1 MKWWHVALGALALA
15 VALVAYVALVVA
27 RPYL

>member
-1 MKWWHVALGALALA
+1 MRWWHVALGAIVLAI
-15 VALVAYVALVVA
+15 VLVLFVALVVA